1 MTTPVA
7 FIVPPDHF
15 ERGRPRPTSPHTR
28 QIAALAQ
35 ALGAPIK
42 PQPTT
47 RGLNVS
53 TDGIGCWK
61 RPFTT
66 PTAFIAHGI
75 ADKGNWL
82 YRETDYALAPNDFI
96 AERCGA
102 EAFVV
107 GWPHLDALFDGS
119 LTPAPPGERPRVLYA
134 PTLSRLT
141 RGVDVP
147 SSRTHAEDIL
157 KALEAFDVTFS
168 DHPHHSGAG
177 VTPLQ
182 AYLDAD
188 VIVADYGS
196 TLHIAVGLGK
206 PVVLAPHCGTAAP
219 GSLEEALGHAV
230 RRSTIETLRS
240 RIDHAADFGRRF
252 AEAAWRD
259 VVIDPALRG
268 KSLERAVEI
277 IRALA

>member
-1 MTTPVA
+1 MA
-7 FIVPPDHF
+7 RINFIVPPDHF
-15 ERGRPRPTSPHTR
+15 ELGRPRPTSQHTR

-47 RGLNVS
+47 RGLNVI
-53 TDGIGCWK
+53 TDGIGCWE

-107 GWPHLDALFDGS
+107 GWPHLDALFDGT

-141 RGVDVP
+141 RGIDVP

-157 KALEAFDVTFS
+157 KALEVFDVTFS

-206 PVVLAPHCGTAAP
+206 PVVLAPGSGEP
-219 GSLEEALGHAV
+219 RKGSLEEAVGNAV

-240 RIDHAADFGRRF
+240 RIDHAAQYGRRF
-252 AEAAWRD
+252 AEAVWQH
-259 VVIDPALRG
+259 VVLDPALRG